1 MFAQNAR
8 NLHQIHIIGQH
19 LQVYLTLQASS
30 DPHTPVHTLEIMRST
45 PASYHTLSNSQV
57 AQECP
62 QQPSL
67 APRDPQHT
75 VASSPPSPCI
85 PLCLSVEPNQRLCA
99 HIIALSKQLRDVDV
113 QRAVW
118 LSTGQ
123 QLVYAR
129 HGRRDGVCGRPARL
143 EQVEAD
149 LARLEVDVGVADGR
163 EEADGGRRVG
173 VGGRD
178 VDVEEPC
185 AAWVRLMGCSEGAL
199 GCAGACEGTGA
210 IR

>member
-1 MFAQNAR
+1 M
-8 NLHQIHIIGQH
+8 H
-19 LQVYLTLQASS
+19 
-30 DPHTPVHTLEIMRST
+30 ST
-45 PASYHTLSNSQV
+45 PASYHTLSYVQV
-57 AQECP
+57 AHEGP

-67 APRDPQHT
+67 ASPDPQLI

-85 PLCLSVEPNQRLCA
+85 PLCLGVEPNQRLSA
-99 HIIALSKQLRDVDV
+99 YVIALPEQLRDVNV
-113 QRAVW
+113 QWAVW

-129 HGRRDGVCGRPARL
+129 HSRSDGVCGRPACL

-149 LARLEVDVGVADGR
+149 LACLEVDVGVADGR
-163 EEADGGRRVG
+163 DEADSGRRVG

-185 AAWVRLMGCSEGAL
+185 AAWVRLMWCSEGILGEVAL
-199 GCAGACEGTGA
+199 VPVKVGA